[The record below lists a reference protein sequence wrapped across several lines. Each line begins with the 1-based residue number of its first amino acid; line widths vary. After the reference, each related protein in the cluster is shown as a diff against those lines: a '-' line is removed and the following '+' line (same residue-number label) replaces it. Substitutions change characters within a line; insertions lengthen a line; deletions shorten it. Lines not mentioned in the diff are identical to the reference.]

1 MMKLVDEDIGR
12 IIDLLKELDI
22 DENTFVLITSDNGP
36 HYEEGTSLLF
46 LTAMAH

>member
-22 DENTFVLITSDNGP
+22 DENTFVLI
-36 HYEEGTSLLF
+36 
-46 LTAMAH
+46 AR